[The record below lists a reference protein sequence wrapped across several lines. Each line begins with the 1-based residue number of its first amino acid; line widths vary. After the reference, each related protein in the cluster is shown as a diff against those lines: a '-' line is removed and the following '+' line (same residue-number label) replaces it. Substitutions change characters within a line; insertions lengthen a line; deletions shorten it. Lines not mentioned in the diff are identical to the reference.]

1 MKQPLNEEFKRMQ
14 KLAGLINEAF
24 INDKGE
30 LEDFTL
36 GDSNI
41 KASEV
46 DKKDLFQTLGGF
58 KKNTSSTK
66 KDSKD
71 DLIVKYFPKYYQ
83 NEKSYKFFYCEKGL
97 ADDFDTEDSKKVK
110 YIVGYSHFL
119 DLPNDKKWILNLPD
133 PKSELDIAQGLKLDP
148 DSCYDAEMDLIGYIF
163 SKNGKDIEI
172 EYEEEELWDAFY
184 DSLGA

>member
-14 KLAGLINEAF
+14 KLAGLITEMS

-36 GDSNI
+36 GD
-41 KASEV
+41 EV
-46 DKKDLFQTLGGF
+46 DGKDLFQTLGGF
-58 KKNTSSTK
+58 EKNTSSTK
-66 KDSKD
+66 KDSED
-71 DLIVKYFPKYYQ
+71 DLIIKYFPKYYQ

-97 ADDFDTEDSKKVK
+97 ADDFDTEDGKKVK

-119 DLPNDKKWILNLPD
+119 NLPDDKKWILDLPD
-133 PKSELDIAQGLKLDP
+133 PTTELDIAPGLKLDP
-148 DSCYDAEMDLIGYIF
+148 DSCYDAEMDVIGYIY
-163 SKNGKDIEI
+163 SKNGKDIET
-172 EYEEEELWDAFY
+172 EYEEEELYDAFY